1 MPERRQLMVTTG
13 ITIDDVRN
21 DWRVLDN
28 ESFTMPNDVRL
39 ISHEKFTGE
48 SEIARSLWMTLAYKM
63 S

>member
-1 MPERRQLMVTTG
+1 MVTTG

>member
-1 MPERRQLMVTTG
+1 MGRTG
-13 ITIDDVRN
+13 ISIDDVRN
-21 DWRVLDN
+21 DWQVLDG
-28 ESFTMPNDVRL
+28 ESFTMPDEVKL